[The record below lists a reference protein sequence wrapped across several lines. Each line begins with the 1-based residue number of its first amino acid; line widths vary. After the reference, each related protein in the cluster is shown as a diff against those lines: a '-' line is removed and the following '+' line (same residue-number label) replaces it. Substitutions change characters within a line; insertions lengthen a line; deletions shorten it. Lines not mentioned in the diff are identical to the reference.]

1 MTSRIQS
8 MVKSYRDS
16 YLIHG
21 DSPASLLTPKGR
33 QDLRFGNCE
42 PYLPKDTFNILDFGC
57 GLGHLLDFIGERRQ
71 NFSYHGVDLVPE
83 FIEHCSRRS
92 DQRAHFDL
100 VSPDW
105 LPTEHYDVVFISGV
119 FNIKRDEDAELS
131 RRLALDTIKSLFGH
145 ARHALIC
152 DFLTSMVDFEYPDA
166 LHFDPS
172 QVAKYTMEELS
183 RRFVIHH
190 EYLPYEFAIVALSN
204 SVIKKPQSV
213 YELDA

>member
-8 MVKSYRDS
+8 MVKSYQES

-33 QDLRFGNCE
+33 QELRFSNCE
-42 PYLPKDTFNILDFGC
+42 PYLPKDTFSILDFGC
-57 GLGHLLDFIGERRQ
+57 GLGHLLDFICARRQ

-83 FIEHCSRRS
+83 FIERCSQRN
-92 DQRAHFDL
+92 DLRAHFDL

-105 LPTEHYDVVFISGV
+105 LPTKHYDVVFISGA
-119 FNIKRDEDAELS
+119 FNIKLQEDAEVS
-131 RRLALDTIKSLFGH
+131 RKIALDIIKSLFGY
-145 ARHALIC
+145 ASHALVC
-152 DFLTSMVDFEYPDA
+152 DFLTSLVDFEHVDA
-166 LHFDPS
+166 LHFDPA
-172 QVAKYTMEELS
+172 QVAKYAMEELS

-190 EYLPYEFAIVALSN
+190 EYLPYEFALIALSN
-204 SVIKKPQSV
+204 TAIKRPQSV